1 MSGEFDPYHRWLG
14 IGPEHQPPDHY
25 RLLGIARFESD
36 RQVIDSVALRHI
48 SFLQEITDGPCVDQ
62 AQRLLNE
69 LAAARRCLLD
79 PERKAAYDAQL
90 RAVPAGAS
98 SSSAASACPEPV
110 SVPSFAAVGRGPR
123 SRSTGNRRRGAT
135 PRRRQQAWFA
145 ASWQQLRSGIS
156 GRWGGPIGAAGVAAL
171 LLLLVGWWSGCEGS
185 LEVAET
191 QRPPRPATER
201 PSVEPRVGSPSPV
214 SPPDRPPSPAV
225 AAASEPRGPDPGADR
240 LETTE
245 SGSPSEGVA
254 NRTVSRPAGPPVAA
268 RSEAAGSRP
277 ESSSPDSRSA
287 ERLKELAHMAGP
299 PPTGGADSAAR
310 RALPLPLQT
319 DGLRLWLD
327 AADPAT
333 VQTDAA
339 GRIRRWEDKSFEG
352 FVAEVESGGRGP
364 IWSPAGE
371 PPAVR
376 FEGAEYLTLARTA
389 SPLNLD
395 AEYTWLFVAAGA
407 SGVLMS
413 KGSGESQGSFLLAGD
428 NQLTIGG
435 RDFSQPREGEPRLRV
450 RAVVANLEQLRW
462 YVDGQPQ
469 QAYPGTEHAL
479 RTQSVLRL
487 GCVWQR
493 AEGAQQLFQGELA
506 ELLLFDRALPAEE
519 RAGLEAYLRDKWC
532 RDPQARPLP
541 FPSSHPPEQVAS
553 QEGVAA
559 SDVEPDDR
567 STVPRE
573 EEEAEEQEKPD
584 WAAQERGQFESSED
598 APPWPE
604 ETPWSEAEEP
614 PAAALIVWHIN
625 LGGEGYEDAEG
636 NRWLPSRRFEGHEF
650 GHEGGRLASGGAPL
664 YPDQPWA
671 ETAIRDLTAFRAVL
685 PNGTYEVT
693 LCFCEHWT
701 TDPDRRLF
709 LAVFQRGTRN
719 SVRLNFH
726 GPGMGRPWTHTVRRV
741 AVTEGSLAIEFSP
754 LIPDALPILNAI
766 IIRQLRARR

>member
-1 MSGEFDPYHRWLG
+1 MAGEFDPYHRWLG

-79 PERKAAYDAQL
+79 PERKAAYDAEL

-98 SSSAASACPEPV
+98 SSSAASACPEPI
-110 SVPSFAAVGRGPR
+110 SVPTFAAGGRGGPR

-135 PRRRQQAWFA
+135 SRRRLLAPFA
-145 ASWQQLRSGIS
+145 AAWQRLRSRIS
-156 GRWGGPIGAAGVAAL
+156 GSGWGPIGAAGVAAL
-171 LLLLVGWWSGCEGS
+171 LLLLVGWWSGRES
-185 LEVAET
+185 SSEVVEPPGA
-191 QRPPRPATER
+191 PRPAGER
-201 PSVEPRVGSPSPV
+201 PLVDPRLSSPGPV
-214 SPPDRPPSPAV
+214 SSPDRPPSPAV
-225 AAASEPRGPDPGADR
+225 AVGQPSGPDPGAGR
-240 LETTE
+240 METAE
-245 SGSPSEGVA
+245 SGSPSEGVK
-254 NRTVSRPAGPPVAA
+254 TPTSPRPAG
-268 RSEAAGSRP
+268 AAGIEASESRP

-287 ERLKELAHMAGP
+287 ERLKELARMAGP
-299 PPTGGADSAAR
+299 APTGEADSAAR

-327 AADPAT
+327 AADLAT

-352 FVAEVESGGRGP
+352 FAAEVESGGRGP
-364 IWSPAGE
+364 TWSPAGE

-395 AEYTWLFVAAGA
+395 ADYTWLFVAAGA
-407 SGVLMS
+407 SGGLMS
-413 KGSGESQGSFLLAGD
+413 KGSGESPGSFLLAGD
-428 NQLTIGG
+428 GQLTIGG
-435 RDFSQPREGEPRLRV
+435 RDFSPPREGELRLRV
-450 RAVVANLEQLRW
+450 RTVVASREQLRW

-469 QAYPGTEHAL
+469 SAYPGTEHAI

-506 ELLLFDRALPAEE
+506 ELMLFDRALSAEE
-519 RAGLEAYLRDKWC
+519 RTGLEEYLRAKWC
-532 RDPQARPLP
+532 RDRQAGPLP
-541 FPSSHPPEQVAS
+541 FSSSHPPEQVVP
-553 QEGVAA
+553 QEVVAA
-559 SDVEPDDR
+559 SDTEPDDR

-573 EEEAEEQEKPD
+573 EEEAEEQESPD
-584 WAAQERGQFESSED
+584 RAAQEGDHDESSEH
-598 APPWPE
+598 APPWSE
-604 ETPWSEAEEP
+604 ETPWTEAEEP
-614 PAAALIVWHIN
+614 SADALIVWHIN
-625 LGGEGYEDAEG
+625 LGGEGYEDAQG
-636 NRWLPSRRFEGHEF
+636 NRWLPSRRFDGQDF

-709 LAVFQRGTRN
+709 LAVFQRGSRN

-754 LIPDALPILNAI
+754 LIPDSLPILNAI